1 MRNIVL
7 YAGSC
12 AACSGVAR
20 LVTDASIADLEARPF
35 DDPRVSESLAGAGL
49 PTPDRPALVVIGDAD
64 VLVLTGW
71 AMRRRLAALVG
82 WRRSGTIAR
91 LLAAEWRAR
100 LTRSA
105 ETYMPSRRGI
115 IGGALAGILGWAV
128 TSGVANASAAP
139 AASTPA
145 LKAMS
150 PAGTAKVLQAAT
162 AQRAV
167 STWGAAEVLELSGG
181 SNPVFMLVHS
191 ERDIYTFID
200 NSPRARQA
208 SGPAAVSLSVAP
220 GAGGTIRYYTVSGIA
235 LADLTVA
242 DGQATATPAQPTAT
256 AEPGITIN
264 KVTLACFAACI
275 GRPTSVACVDS
286 CARCSEAQGTL
297 AQRILACVPCVTC
310 GGVNA
315 VNCLY
320 VCNILKK

>member
-12 AACSGVAR
+12 AACSRVAR

-91 LLAAEWRAR
+91 LLAAESRAR

-115 IGGALAGILGWAV
+115 IGGAVAGIVGWAV
-128 TSGVANASAAP
+128 TSSVAQASTTS

-150 PAGTAKVLQAAT
+150 PAGAAKVLQTAT

-256 AEPGITIN
+256 AEPGIVIN

>member
-7 YAGSC
+7 YAGGC
-12 AACSGVAR
+12 AACSRVAR

-35 DDPRVSESLAGAGL
+35 DDPWVSESLAGAGL
-49 PTPDRPALVVIGDAD
+49 QTPDRPALVVIGATE
-64 VLVLTGW
+64 VLLLTGW

-115 IGGALAGILGWAV
+115 IGGTVAGVLGWAM
-128 TSGVANASAAP
+128 TSGVAHASTTS

-145 LKAMS
+145 LKAVS
-150 PAGTAKVLQAAT
+150 PAGAAKVLQTAT

-167 STWGAAEVLELSGG
+167 STWGAAEILELSGG

-208 SGPAAVSLSVAP
+208 SGPAAVSLGVAP

-235 LADLTVA
+235 LADLSVA
-242 DGQATATPAQPTAT
+242 DGQATATPGQPTA
-256 AEPGITIN
+256 AVQPDITIN
-264 KVTLACFAACI
+264 KVTLACFAACV
-275 GRPTSVACVDS
+275 GRPPNVSCVDN
-286 CARCSEAQGTL
+286 CARCSEASGTL
-297 AQRILACVPCVTC
+297 AQKLLACLPCVTC
-310 GGVNA
+310 AGVNG

>member
-1 MRNIVL
+1 MDLGDHAADFRFLVRDR
-7 YAGSC
+7 AGQ
-12 AACSGVAR
+12 
-20 LVTDASIADLEARPF
+20 LTDSF
-35 DDPRVSESLAGAGL
+35 DAV
-49 PTPDRPALVVIGDAD
+49 RPALVVIGDTD
-64 VLVLTGW
+64 VQLLTGW

-105 ETYMPSRRGI
+105 EPYLPSRRGV
-115 IGGALAGILGWAV
+115 IGGAAAGILGWAMS
-128 TSGVANASAAP
+128 SGVAQAATSP
-139 AASTPA
+139 TASTPA

-150 PAGTAKVLQAAT
+150 PAGAAKVLQTAA

-181 SNPVFMLVHS
+181 SNPVFMLVHA

-208 SGPAAVSLSVAP
+208 SGPAVVSLGVAP

-235 LADLTVA
+235 LADLTV
-242 DGQATATPAQPTAT
+242 GGGRATATPAQPAAT
-256 AEPGITIN
+256 VEPDITIN

-275 GRPTSVACVDS
+275 ERPTNVACADS
-286 CARCSEAQGTL
+286 CARCSEATGTL

-310 GGVNA
+310 AGVNG

-320 VCNILKK
+320 VCGILQK

>member
-1 MRNIVL
+1 MRHIVL

-12 AACSGVAR
+12 PACSRVAR
-20 LVTDASIADLEARPF
+20 LVTDASIAGLEARPF
-35 DDPRVSESLAGAGL
+35 DDPQVTASLADAGL
-49 PTPDRPALVVIGDAD
+49 GTPDRPALVVIGDTD
-64 VLVLTGW
+64 VQLLTGW
-71 AMRRRLAALVG
+71 AMRRRLAALAG
-82 WRRSGTIAR
+82 WHRSGTIVR

-105 ETYMPSRRGI
+105 GLSALSRRGV
-115 IGGALAGILGWAV
+115 IGGAAAGILGWAMSSGAAHAA
-128 TSGVANASAAP
+128 TSP

-145 LKAMS
+145 LKAVS
-150 PAGTAKVLQAAT
+150 PADTARVLQTAT

-167 STWGAAEVLELSGG
+167 STWGAAEVLEVSGG

-208 SGPAAVSLSVAP
+208 SGPAAVSLGVAP

-235 LADLTVA
+235 LADLTV
-242 DGQATATPAQPTAT
+242 GGGRATATPAQPTAT
-256 AEPGITIN
+256 AEPGIVIN

-275 GRPTSVACVDS
+275 GRPGSVACVDS
-286 CARCSEAQGTL
+286 CARCSEASGTL

-310 GGVNA
+310 AGVNG